1 MISIELVFYL
11 MTLLFGGIGAIRGW
25 QKEVIAMAGLVG
37 SIAFLHSF
45 GPGLVQYGS
54 LGLAFFSAGDVSA
67 ARQAFW
73 VQFLFHIV
81 VAFFSYQVIG
91 SIATRAPGTR
101 NERAREGFQNMF
113 IGFVIG
119 VFNGY
124 LLFGTLWSFLENQ
137 ITPDG
142 YIPLPDGQPY
152 VFGPLVQRAVTETIF
167 LDMVNYLPL
176 SLFGFGSGVW
186 LLFFFISFFIVIIA
200 LI

>member
-11 MTLLFGGIGAIRGW
+11 SVLLFGGIGAIRGW

-37 SIAFLHSF
+37 SIAFLHYFGFSLVRYGIPFISF
-45 GPGLVQYGS
+45 LSREG
-54 LGLAFFSAGDVSA
+54 AASAG
-67 ARQAFW
+67 RQSFW
-73 VQFLFHIV
+73 VQFAFHVI

-119 VFNGY
+119 VMNGY
-124 LLFGTLWSFLENQ
+124 LLIGALWSFLEYQ
-137 ITPDG
+137 ITEVG
-142 YIPLPDGQPY
+142 YVLLADGQPY
-152 VFGPLVQRAVTETIF
+152 PFGPLVQRVATETIF
-167 LDMVNYLPL
+167 INMIDYLPL
-176 SLFGFGSGVW
+176 TIFGPGVW

-200 LI
+200 LV